1 MSEISQLEMLNALE
15 LFQYSQ
21 RFRAALFVV
30 VLGEGTTLENLLT
43 DLRVLHVSHVSVILV
58 SKNSSELSAAS
69 EKYNERTSTNRLR
82 PCSISDL
89 NPAWLKK
96 TLTDSDM
103 PLVVLPP
110 DTKGDLELLQQS
122 DLIADLANADRVFLL
137 SRNPGLVVDH
147 KLLSHCSSE
156 ELKEILKN
164 KRNCNISLEILDYLA
179 QQERVKKREYAL
191 LSGGSGELFT
201 EVFTHRGSGTL
212 FTNVYSNLIRRAE
225 LSDVLEIFRLM
236 KPYLDS
242 GAMRPITED
251 EVAASINNYQVY
263 IVNDSIVASAQL
275 VRYGMAGEIAKF
287 ATLPRYQGKGRAREL
302 AKSLMRTAQE
312 QEMEFVFSLSSS
324 KKMWRFFDSLGFKEI
339 PREKLPEE
347 WKAQYDFTRISK
359 AFLRELS

>member
-1 MSEISQLEMLNALE
+1 MRRSRHRRRRRRRSPTGA
-15 LFQYSQ
+15 
-21 RFRAALFVV
+21 
-30 VLGEGTTLENLLT
+30 
-43 DLRVLHVSHVSVILV
+43 
-58 SKNSSELSAAS
+58 
-69 EKYNERTSTNRLR
+69 
-82 PCSISDL
+82 
-89 NPAWLKK
+89 
-96 TLTDSDM
+96 
-103 PLVVLPP
+103 
-110 DTKGDLELLQQS
+110 LELLQQS